1 MSFIG
6 SSNFLGGPPFAFAAS
21 VISAP
26 DMEQIFKL
34 KKRSWKYRFSLSLSL
49 AHGCPTNFQKLFMLV
64 KEVYNEFG
72 VMYGHDILGTFPV
85 NRLGLPRS
93 LCSTVPRR
101 PGSWETTINS
111 STRDSSSWQAACL
124 GQKMQAYVNW
134 MSLPLRTR

>member
-1 MSFIG
+1 
-6 SSNFLGGPPFAFAAS
+6 
-21 VISAP
+21 
-26 DMEQIFKL
+26 MEVPI
-34 KKRSWKYRFSLSLSL
+34 FSLSLSRTWL
-49 AHGCPTNFQKLFMLV
+49 PHKLPKLFMLV